1 MQRLLVLP
9 LFLQAGSGE
18 RHGRRLLLSVG
29 VILLGFVYSLGV
41 VRVRV
46 FLQ

>member
-1 MQRLLVLP
+1 MQRLPVLP

-18 RHGRRLLLSVG
+18 RHGRRLLLFVG

-41 VRVRV
+41 VRARV

>member
-18 RHGRRLLLSVG
+18 RHGHRLLLSVG